1 MDHSLLEIFSSLNSL
16 LEMLS
21 PLHFWTPQILDFLLH
36 WKLSLSPFCCLL
48 FSSPTPNS
56 RLYGFSQVPS
66 LFSIFTYFPSDFT
79 PDFTPNV
86 NAENSWIHIW
96 GPEYWSSRFMYP
108 IAYMTYTLRD
118 LISTKMNISKSNS
131 WFFSPKKP
139 HSLPQWIVPPLIF
152 LQRAIFD
159 CFHSPKPYI

>member
-1 MDHSLLEIFSSLNSL
+1 
-16 LEMLS
+16 MLS

-86 NAENSWIHIW
+86 NTENSWIHIW
-96 GPEYWSSRFMYP
+96 GPEYWSSRFTYP
-108 IAYMTYTLRD
+108 IAYMTYTLRY
-118 LISTKMNISKSNS
+118 LTSISNEHIKIQFLVFLSQKTPQPSPVNS
-131 WFFSPKKP
+131 TTTHLFTTCHLWLFP
-139 HSLPQWIVPPLIF
+139 LPQTIYLTHQDIF
-152 LQRAIFD
+152 STSKVSL
-159 CFHSPKPYI
+159 